1 MNTKYLYHISTFHK
15 IKFQSLTLQSILDI
29 ALLDIDE
36 GTDENA
42 QWSGYKTA
50 LGNYLADSLI
60 VSLGR
65 SMKALAT
72 ILKAAKNKPI
82 IKTNVVL
89 QSKVLAVSVL
99 GKDMCLFLDSFK
111 R

>member
-1 MNTKYLYHISTFHK
+1 MT
-15 IKFQSLTLQSILDI
+15 

-42 QWSGYKTA
+42 QWSGYNTA

-89 QSKVLAVSVL
+89 QSKVLADSLSKRVIEVEETGL
-99 GKDMCLFLDSFK
+99 QFLIIFYTHC
-111 R
+111 

>member
-1 MNTKYLYHISTFHK
+1 MCLKIFQMVTKIYIF
-15 IKFQSLTLQSILDI
+15 I

-89 QSKVLAVSVL
+89 QSKVLAVSIL

>member
-1 MNTKYLYHISTFHK
+1 MI
-15 IKFQSLTLQSILDI
+15 IL

-36 GTDENA
+36 EIDQNA
-42 QWSGYKTA
+42 QWSGYKMA

-60 VSLGR
+60 LSLGR
-65 SMKALAT
+65 SMKSLAT
-72 ILKAAKNKPI
+72 TLKAARNKPI

-89 QSKVLAVSVL
+89 QTKVLSISIL